1 MLRTESHLT
10 AGGIFGKISG
20 KSPGKFPDILE
31 ISGNFFLSG
40 GGPVPE
46 IAPRDVTPFFSK
58 FTLNH
63 LDFWPFF
70 KIRLNAHF
78 FDKFTLN
85 AEGAPEGHFGGFS
98 GGGPPHFP
106 GPPHFGHFPC
116 VSFDFQKIK
125 KKKLTNSSI
134 SLYGPPGGGGGA

>member
-10 AGGIFGKISG
+10 DGGIFGKISG
-20 KSPGKFPDILE
+20 KSPGNFRTFLE
-31 ISGNFFLSG
+31 ISGNFFCQG

-46 IAPRDVTPFFSK
+46 IAPRDFTSFFSK

-85 AEGAPEGHFGGFS
+85 AEGSPEGHCGGFS
-98 GGGPPHFP
+98 GGGP
-106 GPPHFGHFPC
+106 GPPRENPGFWTFLMRFLRF
-116 VSFDFQKIK
+116 SFSQNEK
-125 KKKLTNSSI
+125 S
-134 SLYGPPGGGGGA
+134 